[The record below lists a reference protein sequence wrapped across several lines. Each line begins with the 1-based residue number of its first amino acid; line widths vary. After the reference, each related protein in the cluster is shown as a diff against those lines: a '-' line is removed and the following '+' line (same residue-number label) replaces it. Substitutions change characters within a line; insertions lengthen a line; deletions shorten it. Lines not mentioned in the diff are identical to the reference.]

1 MVDNAGKA
9 DGANGAGGPPQAAPV
24 PVPVRVHS
32 LLHTNLNTVNV
43 AASASFY
50 GDLLGLT
57 PGMKTARTA
66 ADGKGLG
73 VEGAPVTECW
83 FLYDHRGPR
92 AAPAVE
98 ALEWETPATLGEH
111 PQEPHHIGISS
122 LGFAVPSLD
131 AARAEAAR
139 LGRPWRELEAWPL
152 RGRTVDA
159 ARVTDTDG
167 VPVELM
173 ERPGKAPVFSHLR
186 INVTDLGASV
196 AWYERLGFTAE
207 TTASAVK
214 TADGA
219 TLSCASLV
227 IGEDPSFSLELTQ
240 WEDPKGIGTA
250 LSPAYHHG
258 LYRIA
263 LGVEDAREAY
273 EALADPEL
281 RAPEFVELP
290 GTKLGGVVVLF
301 LHDPDGVVVELV
313 GRSRSHIRREG

>member
-1 MVDNAGKA
+1 M
-9 DGANGAGGPPQAAPV
+9 ANGADRPPRAE
-24 PVPVRVHS
+24 PVRVHS

-43 AASASFY
+43 AAAASFY
-50 GDLLGLT
+50 KDLLGLA

-66 ADGKGLG
+66 AGGKGLG

-83 FLYDHRGPR
+83 FLYDQRGPR

-98 ALEWETPATLGEH
+98 TLEWEMPATLGEH
-111 PQEPHHIGISS
+111 PEEPHHIGISS

-131 AARAEAAR
+131 AARAEATR
-139 LGRPWRELEAWPL
+139 LGRPWRELADWPL
-152 RGRTVDA
+152 RGRTAGAV
-159 ARVTDTDG
+159 RVTDLDG
-167 VPVELM
+167 VPVELT
-173 ERPGKAPVFSHLR
+173 EKNGEAPVFSHLR

-207 TTASAVK
+207 TTARAIK

-219 TLSCASLV
+219 TLSYASLV
-227 IGEDPSFSLELTQ
+227 IGGDLSFSLELTQ
-240 WEDPKGIGTA
+240 WEDPKGTGTA
-250 LSPAYHHG
+250 SSPAYHRG

-263 LGVEDAREAY
+263 LGVDDARAAY
-273 EALADPEL
+273 EALADPELAVSDL

-301 LHDPDGVVVELV
+301 LRDPDGVVVELV
-313 GRSRSHIRREG
+313 GRSRSHIRR